1 MRVACKPL
9 SPARW
14 RRHHSGVAGIVVVGT
29 EPYARYLDHG
39 KWTEMVVVR
48 GVFPALPGGGET
60 LGGALFVGGWV
71 LMLAAMMLRNATIGD
86 G

>member
-1 MRVACKPL
+1 
-9 SPARW
+9 
-14 RRHHSGVAGIVVVGT
+14 VAGIVVVGT

-39 KWTEMVVVR
+39 KWTEIGLVG
-48 GVFPALPGGGET
+48 GVCRALPGGGET
-60 LGGALFVGGWV
+60 LGGALVVGGWV